1 MKVSPQQSRGVK
13 CLSCL
18 FTVNDG
24 FDSSP
29 KEQWEMGSEGHA
41 LGVDGEGGGGC
52 RRFVM
57 MRSVLPIEW
66 EFSCR
71 CVYTCFWRQLKAY
84 GQPSQTP
91 PPIIAPS
98 HLSTQ
103 HKPSGSCWW
112 LPQYH
117 ATVALLPI
125 YHHARPGSNL
135 PSFSRYI

>member
-91 PPIIAPS
+91 PPHHSPIPS
-98 HLSTQ
+98 QHTAQAQRVLLVAAAVSCNCGLAAHLS
-103 HKPSGSCWW
+103 P
-112 LPQYH
+112 
-117 ATVALLPI
+117 
-125 YHHARPGSNL
+125 R
-135 PSFSRYI
+135 